1 MSRIRHFCARAI
13 CAVCVFI
20 SLAAPASAGEDCCH
34 SPWYGDHERG
44 WFWYEV
50 EPEPEPEEPEIVP
63 PVAEMP
69 PAQQPAEQ
77 KPAGPPVLSAAWI
90 RKYLEQFQERAI
102 DNPTPE
108 NVAAFLYIQRVMM
121 DKSQRFAEM
130 VQNVVRQD
138 PYLDQNTRRPIAT
151 FGNNLFAREAQAA
164 RQAMLE
170 KIARQAGIFFFFQS
184 TCKQCDIQAPVLK
197 SLHDR
202 YGFVIFPVSL
212 DGMPLANGMYPDYAA
227 DRGQA
232 RALGVVKTPA
242 MFLGRP
248 SGKEIVPLGQNTLA
262 APQLE
267 EHILAAAR
275 DAGWITPEE
284 YNRTQGMDASLALN
298 LTPEA
303 MPVGLSEEAVV
314 EYIKS
319 LYRGL
324 GERP

>member
-1 MSRIRHFCARAI
+1 MKWIRRICVLAI
-13 CAVCVFI
+13 CVVYAAI
-20 SLAAPASAGEDCCH
+20 SLTPAWAEDCCRT
-34 SPWYGDHERG
+34 PWYDDHERG

-50 EPEPEPEEPEIVP
+50 EPEPAPEEPEIVP
-63 PVAEMP
+63 PVVELP
-69 PAQQPAEQ
+69 PDQ

-90 RKYLEQFQERAI
+90 RQYLEKFQERAI

-138 PYLDQNTRRPIAT
+138 PYLDQNTRRPIAA
-151 FGNNLFAREAQAA
+151 FGNNLFGREAQAA
-164 RQAMLE
+164 RKALLE
-170 KIARQAGIFFFFQS
+170 QIAQQAGIFFFFQGG
-184 TCKQCDIQAPVLK
+184 CKQCEIQAPVLK
-197 SLHDR
+197 GLQER
-202 YGFVIFPVSL
+202 YGFVVFPVSV
-212 DGMPLANGMYPDYAA
+212 DGMPLANGMYPNYVA
-227 DRGQA
+227 DQGQA

-248 SGKEIVPLGQNTLA
+248 AGKEIVPLGQNTLA

-267 EHILAAAR
+267 ENILAGAR
-275 DAGWITPEE
+275 DAGWITPAE
-284 YNRTQGMDASLALN
+284 YNRAQGMDASLALN

-314 EYIKS
+314 EYIKH
-319 LYRGL
+319 LYREL
-324 GERP
+324 GDKP

>member
-1 MSRIRHFCARAI
+1 MMRIRRIFAPVI
-13 CAVCVFI
+13 CAAGVII
-20 SLAAPASAGEDCCH
+20 SLASGPAWLAEAAPL
-34 SPWYGDHERG
+34 PWYSDHERG

-50 EPEPEPEEPEIVP
+50 EPEPEPEEQAPET
-63 PVAEMP
+63 AMP
-69 PAQQPAEQ
+69 PAPEVPARAEQPAD
-77 KPAGPPVLSAAWI
+77 PPVLSAAWI
-90 RKYLEQFQERAI
+90 RKYLEKFQERAI

-108 NVAAFLYIQRVMM
+108 NVAAFLYVQRAMM
-121 DKSQRFAEM
+121 DKSQRFAEQ
-130 VQNVVRQD
+130 VVNVVRQD

-164 RQAMLE
+164 RQAILQ

-184 TCKQCDIQAPVLK
+184 TCKQCEIQAPVLK
-197 SLHDR
+197 GLQDR
-202 YGFVIFPVSL
+202 YGFVVFPVSV
-212 DGMPLANGMYPDYAA
+212 DGLPLANGLYPDYAA

-242 MFLGRP
+242 MFLGKP
-248 SGKEIVPLGQNTLA
+248 SGREIVPLGQNTLA

-267 EHILAAAR
+267 ENILAAAR

-298 LTPEA
+298 LTPDA

-314 EYIKS
+314 EYIKK
-319 LYRGL
+319 LYREQ
-324 GERP
+324 GEKP